1 MQMAKYALLTDCIDP
16 ALTVSA
22 LNLAEADVY
31 VDLALGNIGI
41 GPAQAAALVLPNA
54 ILTAIAAAWAKR
66 LAAIEGSMG
75 DNSLLMDKAREY
87 KISAE
92 SLVKSLNRA
101 ALGLTEPTGTGYGTL
116 TLGRA

>member
-1 MQMAKYALLTDCIDP
+1 MAKYATINDCVDP

-22 LNLAEADVY
+22 LNLTEADVF

-41 GPAQAAALVLPNA
+41 TPAEAATIILPNA
-54 ILTAIAAAWAKR
+54 ALTAIASTWAKR

-75 DNSLLMDKAREY
+75 DNSLLMDKAKHYEANA
-87 KISAE
+87 KA
-92 SLVKSLNRA
+92 LVSQLNRA
-101 ALGLTEPTGTGYGTL
+101 ALGLFEPTGTGYGTL

>member
-1 MQMAKYALLTDCIDP
+1 MAAKYASAADCIDP
-16 ALTVSA
+16 ALTVSE

-31 VDLALGNIGI
+31 VDLAMGAIGLTADDVAGI
-41 GPAQAAALVLPNA
+41 TLPNP

-75 DNSLLMDKAREY
+75 DKSPLMDKANQY
-87 KISAE
+87 KASAE
-92 SLVKSLNRA
+92 ALVKQLNRT
-101 ALGLTEPTGTGYGTL
+101 ALGLSEPTGTGYGTL